1 MDLSIN
7 QPAALRLRVSP
18 GPIGWAREAR
28 DTLRLAWPLIIAQ
41 LAQIALFTTDVV
53 MMGWLG
59 PVFIGAGTLAVM
71 FIHPFLLFGTGIL
84 SAVTPLVAQARGGG
98 DLISVRRSVRQ
109 GFWVAAGVAALMT
122 PFIWHVG
129 AIFELLGQT
138 PDISRLAGD
147 YARAAASMFLPGL
160 GLIVLRS
167 LLSTHDDT
175 KIILVVTLGGI
186 VLNAACNYALM
197 FGHWG
202 FPRLE
207 LTGAGMSTTI
217 VNAVMFIAL
226 LGYVLSRPL
235 YRRYSLFVRFWK
247 PDWPRLW
254 RILRLGTPI
263 GLLMMAEVG
272 LFSVAGLLMGWLGT
286 NELAAHAIALQ
297 LAAIAFMVPMGLS
310 HATTV
315 RVGLAYGARN
325 PDGVRKAGWVSLS
338 LGTGFMALTA
348 TIFWFFPEPLI
359 ALFLDPATPQN
370 QISFALAV
378 SYLGIAAMFQLADG
392 AQVVAAAILRGLSDT
407 AVPMVIGIA
416 SYWGIGLGLAYALGF
431 IFELRGIGIWIGLA
445 AGLAAV
451 AITLSARFA
460 FRDRLG
466 LGLA

>member
-1 MDLSIN
+1 MDLSVN

-18 GPIGWAREAR
+18 GPISWAREAR

-202 FPRLE
+202 FP
-207 LTGAGMSTTI
+207 
-217 VNAVMFIAL
+217 
-226 LGYVLSRPL
+226 
-235 YRRYSLFVRFWK
+235 
-247 PDWPRLW
+247 
-254 RILRLGTPI
+254 
-263 GLLMMAEVG
+263 
-272 LFSVAGLLMGWLGT
+272 
-286 NELAAHAIALQ
+286 
-297 LAAIAFMVPMGLS
+297 GLS
-310 HATTV
+310 
-315 RVGLAYGARN
+315 
-325 PDGVRKAGWVSLS
+325 
-338 LGTGFMALTA
+338 
-348 TIFWFFPEPLI
+348 
-359 ALFLDPATPQN
+359 
-370 QISFALAV
+370 
-378 SYLGIAAMFQLADG
+378 
-392 AQVVAAAILRGLSDT
+392 
-407 AVPMVIGIA
+407 
-416 SYWGIGLGLAYALGF
+416 
-431 IFELRGIGIWIGLA
+431 
-445 AGLAAV
+445 
-451 AITLSARFA
+451 
-460 FRDRLG
+460 
-466 LGLA
+466 

>member
-1 MDLSIN
+1 
-7 QPAALRLRVSP
+7 
-18 GPIGWAREAR
+18 
-28 DTLRLAWPLIIAQ
+28 
-41 LAQIALFTTDVV
+41 
-53 MMGWLG
+53 
-59 PVFIGAGTLAVM
+59 
-71 FIHPFLLFGTGIL
+71 
-84 SAVTPLVAQARGGG
+84 
-98 DLISVRRSVRQ
+98 
-109 GFWVAAGVAALMT
+109 
-122 PFIWHVG
+122 
-129 AIFELLGQT
+129 
-138 PDISRLAGD
+138 
-147 YARAAASMFLPGL
+147 
-160 GLIVLRS
+160 
-167 LLSTHDDT
+167 
-175 KIILVVTLGGI
+175 
-186 VLNAACNYALM
+186 
-197 FGHWG
+197 
-202 FPRLE
+202 
-207 LTGAGMSTTI
+207 MSTTI

-226 LGYVLSRPL
+226 LGYVLSRPA

>member
-1 MDLSIN
+1 MDLSVTPPPDIVLR
-7 QPAALRLRVSP
+7 AAT
-18 GPIGWAREAR
+18 GPTRWAQEAR
-28 DTLRLAWPLIIAQ
+28 DTFRLAWPLVIAQ

-59 PVFIGAGTLAVM
+59 PVFLGAGTLAVV
-71 FIHPFLLFGTGIL
+71 FIHPFLLFGIGII

-109 GFWVAAGVAALMT
+109 GFWVAIGVAALMI
-122 PFIWHVG
+122 PLIWHIG
-129 AIFELLGQT
+129 PIFELLGQT
-138 PDISRLAGD
+138 RDVSRLAGD
-147 YARAAASMFLPGL
+147 YARAAAWMFLPGL
-160 GLIVLRS
+160 GLIVLRA

-186 VLNAACNYALM
+186 VLNASCNYALM
-197 FGHWG
+197 FGNWG

-207 LTGAGMSTTI
+207 LTGAGISTSI
-217 VNAVMFIAL
+217 VNAVMFAAL
-226 LGYVLSRPL
+226 LAYTLSRPA
-235 YRRYSLFVRFWK
+235 YRRYALFLRFWK
-247 PDWPRLW
+247 PDWPRMW

-286 NELAAHAIALQ
+286 DELAAHAIALQ

-310 HATTV
+310 HAATV

-325 PDGVRKAGWVSLS
+325 AEGVRKAGWVSLI

-348 TIFWFFPEPLI
+348 AIFWFFPEPLI
-359 ALFLDPATPQN
+359 ALFLDPALPQN
-370 QISFALAV
+370 QIPFALAV

-392 AQVVAAAILRGLSDT
+392 AQVVSAAILRGLSDT
-407 AVPMVIGIA
+407 AVPMIVGIA
-416 SYWGIGLGLAYALGF
+416 GYWGIGLGLAYTLGF

-451 AITLSARFA
+451 AITLSTRFA
-460 FRDRLG
+460 LRGQLG